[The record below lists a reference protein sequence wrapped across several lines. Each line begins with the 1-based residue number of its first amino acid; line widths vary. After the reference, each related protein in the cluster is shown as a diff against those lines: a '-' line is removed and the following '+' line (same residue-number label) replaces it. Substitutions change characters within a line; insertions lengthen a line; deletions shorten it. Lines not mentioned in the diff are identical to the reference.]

1 MQEIICWS
9 FSNFS
14 CCRNFAN
21 ANFLPW
27 QISPV
32 RIFAEA
38 KYQQNEI
45 TLLWMRNSA
54 EMAAKFCLVQ
64 RKFAGTSTKLRRE
77 LSSSTKDEMRRIS
90 P

>member
-1 MQEIICWS
+1 MRIFC
-9 FSNFS
+9 
-14 CCRNFAN
+14 
-21 ANFLPW
+21 PGK
-27 QISPV
+27 ISPV

-64 RKFAGTSTKLRRE
+64 RQFAGASTKLRRE